1 MVVGYHHFWKHP
13 YIYIYSIYLY
23 RTRWY
28 WSGTYFR
35 VELTS
40 YDLADGETPV
50 FLWFVWCFSMRNL
63 HIATID
69 VMGAYWMRSCFVWQ
83 IPPQK
88 NSGMNQFPTSSDSNN
103 SSSQLKIPQVQVSS
117 LICHPSYLGD
127 VSQLQSAQVHL
138 KSFQKHVS
146 TWKMQRLRFA
156 DGALHVDAGGGC
168 SDFYFS
174 G

>member
-83 IPPQK
+83 IPPKKIVAWINFQLL
-88 NSGMNQFPTSSDSNN
+88 QIPTIQVPNWKSHKSRRHHSYVILLTSEMSHSCKAHRCTSRVSRNTF
-103 SSSQLKIPQVQVSS
+103 QLGR
-117 LICHPSYLGD
+117 CRD
-127 VSQLQSAQVHL
+127 
-138 KSFQKHVS
+138 
-146 TWKMQRLRFA
+146 
-156 DGALHVDAGGGC
+156 
-168 SDFYFS
+168 
-174 G
+174 